1 MDLVQIF
8 TLLYLTLNLELSLHT
23 TYVYIAG
30 FESLL
35 TAGSQG
41 LLPHL
46 C

>member
-8 TLLYLTLNLELSLHT
+8 TLLYLALNLELSLHT

-35 TAGSQG
+35 TGGSQR
-41 LLPHL
+41 LLPHMR
-46 C
+46 